1 MSIYFS
7 ASQVSSKLIQ
17 MGGNSISEECKS
29 NPMLKTADYRVTK
42 GGKTQ
47 FQNIVHF
54 VTPNISL
61 LAKKLEEVL
70 VMVNDQL
77 QKSSIAIPAIGTGK
91 LCGKT
96 VS

>member
-1 MSIYFS
+1 
-7 ASQVSSKLIQ
+7 
-17 MGGNSISEECKS
+17 MGGNSISDECKI
-29 NPMLKTADYRVTK
+29 NPVLKTADYRVTK

-54 VTPNISL
+54 VTPTIGL

-70 VMVNDQL
+70 IMVNDRL

-91 LCGKT
+91 LHGKT
-96 VS
+96 VA